1 MNIRLN
7 EVRKYIENHGEATVE
22 TLTELLGCSKMTVWR
37 YLKQLEDEGSIRR
50 VRNGAIATSLAGDT
64 EGLYSQRMHENADA
78 KLSIARAAIPYLVPN
93 TSIFLDAGT
102 TVMSLVRQLPNQHYT
117 IVTSGAN
124 IAIELSQRSKSTVSC
139 VGGQISSSSLS
150 LSGPQAEAFLATV
163 NIDTAVLAATG
174 YSAGAGFTVGSYT
187 ENSLKRRVIQ
197 KADKVILL
205 IDRSKLGRTLPFPFA
220 SLSDIDVV
228 ICDAPLPE
236 DFIQAARAAGT
247 EVLQVQPAK

>member
-124 IAIELSQRSKSTVSC
+124 IAIELSQRSRSTVSC
-139 VGGQISSSSLS
+139 TLS

-205 IDRSKLGRTLPFPFA
+205 IDRSKLGRTLPFTFA

>member
-139 VGGQISSSSLS
+139 VGGQISSSTLS
-150 LSGPQAEAFLATV
+150 LSFLATV

-205 IDRSKLGRTLPFPFA
+205 IDRSKLGRTLPFTFA

>member
-124 IAIELSQRSKSTVSC
+124 IAIELSQRSRSTVSC
-139 VGGQISSSSLS
+139 VGGQISSSTLS

-174 YSAGAGFTVGSYT
+174 GLYRRLLYRKFPQAPCNTKGRQGHTPHRPLKAGAHPP
-187 ENSLKRRVIQ
+187 LHLR
-197 KADKVILL
+197 
-205 IDRSKLGRTLPFPFA
+205 LP
-220 SLSDIDVV
+220 V
-228 ICDAPLPE
+228 
-236 DFIQAARAAGT
+236 
-247 EVLQVQPAK
+247 

>member
-124 IAIELSQRSKSTVSC
+124 IAIELSQRSRSTVSC
-139 VGGQISSSSLS
+139 VGGQISSSTLS

-187 ENSLKRRVIQ
+187 ENSLLRHINDIVCYLVVGVRVFTVGYRYSLVYGFRC
-197 KADKVILL
+197 DNVCFTHLL
-205 IDRSKLGRTLPFPFA
+205 SCFSSGFLSESLFFA
-220 SLSDIDVV
+220 
-228 ICDAPLPE
+228 A
-236 DFIQAARAAGT
+236 
-247 EVLQVQPAK
+247 

>member
-64 EGLYSQRMHENADA
+64 EGLYSQRMHENVDA

-117 IVTSGAN
+117 ERGQYRHRALPALQEHRLLRRRADKQLHAVPVRPSGGGV
-124 IAIELSQRSKSTVSC
+124 SRDGKHRHRRSRRHGLFRR
-139 VGGQISSSSLS
+139 GGLYRR
-150 LSGPQAEAFLATV
+150 LLYRKFPQAPCNTKGRQGHTPHRPLK
-163 NIDTAVLAATG
+163 
-174 YSAGAGFTVGSYT
+174 AGAHPP
-187 ENSLKRRVIQ
+187 LHLR
-197 KADKVILL
+197 
-205 IDRSKLGRTLPFPFA
+205 LP
-220 SLSDIDVV
+220 V
-228 ICDAPLPE
+228 
-236 DFIQAARAAGT
+236 
-247 EVLQVQPAK
+247 

>member
-78 KLSIARAAIPYLVPN
+78 KLSIACAAIPYLVPN

-124 IAIELSQRSKSTVSC
+124 IAIELSQRSRSTVSW
-139 VGGQISSSSLS
+139 S
-150 LSGPQAEAFLATV
+150 
-163 NIDTAVLAATG
+163 
-174 YSAGAGFTVGSYT
+174 
-187 ENSLKRRVIQ
+187 
-197 KADKVILL
+197 
-205 IDRSKLGRTLPFPFA
+205 
-220 SLSDIDVV
+220 
-228 ICDAPLPE
+228 
-236 DFIQAARAAGT
+236 
-247 EVLQVQPAK
+247 

>member
-78 KLSIARAAIPYLVPN
+78 KLSIACAAIPYLVPN
-93 TSIFLDAGT
+93 
-102 TVMSLVRQLPNQHYT
+102 T

-124 IAIELSQRSKSTVSC
+124 IAIELSQRSRSTVSC
-139 VGGQISSSSLS
+139 VGGQISSSTLS

-205 IDRSKLGRTLPFPFA
+205 IDRSKLGRTLPFTFA

>member
-139 VGGQISSSSLS
+139 VGGQISSGGVSRDGEHRHRRSRRHGLFRRGG
-150 LSGPQAEAFLATV
+150 LYRRLLYRKFPQAPCNTKGRQGHTPHRPLK
-163 NIDTAVLAATG
+163 
-174 YSAGAGFTVGSYT
+174 AGAHPP
-187 ENSLKRRVIQ
+187 LHLR
-197 KADKVILL
+197 
-205 IDRSKLGRTLPFPFA
+205 LP
-220 SLSDIDVV
+220 V
-228 ICDAPLPE
+228 
-236 DFIQAARAAGT
+236 
-247 EVLQVQPAK
+247 

>member
-124 IAIELSQRSKSTVSC
+124 IAIELSQRSRSTVSC
-139 VGGQISSSSLS
+139 VGGQISSSTLS

-163 NIDTAVLAATG
+163 NIDRRSRRHGLFRRGGLYRRLLYRKFPQAPCNTKGRQGHTPHRPLK
-174 YSAGAGFTVGSYT
+174 AGAHPP
-187 ENSLKRRVIQ
+187 LHLR
-197 KADKVILL
+197 
-205 IDRSKLGRTLPFPFA
+205 LP
-220 SLSDIDVV
+220 V
-228 ICDAPLPE
+228 
-236 DFIQAARAAGT
+236 
-247 EVLQVQPAK
+247 

>member
-78 KLSIARAAIPYLVPN
+78 KLSIARCRDTLPRAQHLDIPGRRHHRYEPRAAASQPALYH
-93 TSIFLDAGT
+93 SHEWGQYRHRA
-102 TVMSLVRQLPNQHYT
+102 LPALQ
-117 IVTSGAN
+117 
-124 IAIELSQRSKSTVSC
+124 STVSC
-139 VGGQISSSSLS
+139 VGGQISSSTLS

-205 IDRSKLGRTLPFPFA
+205 IDRSKLGRTLPFTFA

>member
-64 EGLYSQRMHENADA
+64 EGLYSQR
-78 KLSIARAAIPYLVPN
+78 VPN
-93 TSIFLDAGT
+93 TSIVLDAGT

-124 IAIELSQRSKSTVSC
+124 IAIELSQRSRSTVSC
-139 VGGQISSSSLS
+139 VGGQISSSTLS

-205 IDRSKLGRTLPFPFA
+205 IDRSKLGRTLPFTFA